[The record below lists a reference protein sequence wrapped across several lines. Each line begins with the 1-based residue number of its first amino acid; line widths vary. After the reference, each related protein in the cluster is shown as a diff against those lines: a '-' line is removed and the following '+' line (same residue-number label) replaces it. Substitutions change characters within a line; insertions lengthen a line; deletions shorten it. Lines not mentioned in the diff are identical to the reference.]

1 MDMENVV
8 QAVGEI
14 VYHTRSL
21 SRDRGVARVAL
32 LDGRLFRLSFPIMVG
47 VVFGQPV
54 KQYGYQGI
62 SIDIFNVDLLPRSLY
77 VSR

>member
-1 MDMENVV
+1 VAMENVV

-21 SRDRGVARVAL
+21 SRDRGL
-32 LDGRLFRLSFPIMVG
+32 MVD

-77 VSR
+77 VPR